1 MHFLSYS
8 LHMSD
13 TPSPY
18 SSSWPFAELA
28 WVSLSLSSLREHSAW
43 HTTAAVSP
51 QCWVERKDHFS
62 WPSGCAGKEI
72 VVFLCNILCHGQ
84 FVFFFFPDKLF
95 SSMYWWLGLFLC
107 WSRTFYFLLLDFMR
121 FLLSDFPVLLS
132 SLWMAVRS
140 SEMLSNISPS
150 SVSLANLLRVQ
161 PFLSSRLMM
170 KILNNFVPS
179 DNPLY
184 YTPSDWPPTGQQITA
199 LWAKFFISFQS
210 IRATSLP
217 TSTKLVI

>member
-1 MHFLSYS
+1 MLTASCLVHLTENSLAPSSFQSSIHTNAEKETNNTWAFFFPGWIMHFLSYS

-43 HTTAAVSP
+43 HSTAAVSP

-84 FVFFFFPDKLF
+84 FVFFFFSWQAVFQHVLVAGIVPLLEQDFLF
-95 SSMYWWLGLFLC
+95 PSIGLHEI
-107 WSRTFYFLLLDFMR
+107 
-121 FLLSDFPVLLS
+121 P
-132 SLWMAVRS
+132 AVRF
-140 SEMLSNISPS
+140 PC
-150 SVSLANLLRVQ
+150 SVEF
-161 PFLSSRLMM
+161 P
-170 KILNNFVPS
+170 LNGSV
-179 DNPLY
+179 
-184 YTPSDWPPTGQQITA
+184 I
-199 LWAKFFISFQS
+199 
-210 IRATSLP
+210 IRD
-217 TSTKLVI
+217 VIKHFS

>member
-1 MHFLSYS
+1 MQVRKLLSF
-8 LHMSD
+8 
-13 TPSPY
+13 
-18 SSSWPFAELA
+18 FATYCVMANL
-28 WVSLSLSSLREHSAW
+28 
-43 HTTAAVSP
+43 
-51 QCWVERKDHFS
+51 
-62 WPSGCAGKEI
+62 
-72 VVFLCNILCHGQ
+72 
-84 FVFFFFPDKLF
+84 FFFFFLTSCFPACTGGWDCSSAGAGLSISFYWTSWDSCCPISLF
-95 SSMYWWLGLFLC
+95 C
-107 WSRTFYFLLLDFMR
+107 WV
-121 FLLSDFPVLLS
+121 P
-132 SLWMAVRS
+132 
-140 SEMLSNISPS
+140 SEWQCDHQMLSNISPS